1 MYKKSFGFLFSFSIL
16 KEWLNRETKLR
27 VLIYSRLQD
36 RNILLTSWEKI
47 GRGREAKEPNES
59 ILTGRQYIAVLPS
72 QNHI

>member
-1 MYKKSFGFLFSFSIL
+1 MFGFLLWLSIL

-27 VLIYSRLQD
+27 VIIRLQD
-36 RNILLTSWEKI
+36 RNILLTTWEKI

-59 ILTGRQYIAVLPS
+59 ILTGRQCIAVLPS